1 MTTRLEFDSRAA
13 LCRQLAR
20 NEPANEALWMAEAG
34 TWSRLS
40 KLCGEAAQRTPHLAT
55 GRTRWGS
62 DVVDSSLLLK
72 LSLTVWR

>member
-1 MTTRLEFDSRAA
+1 MTTRLEFDLRAA
-13 LCRQLAR
+13 LCRQFAR

-34 TWSRLS
+34 NWSCLS
-40 KLCGEAAQRTPHLAT
+40 KLCGDAAQRTPHLAT

-62 DVVDSSLLLK
+62 AVSSLMLK